1 MGSNRGPVIGLGLL
15 LGASLGVSPLLVRKV
30 IEPDVRRSAE
40 GWLRDAGAE
49 HVIVEEVK
57 GEDITLRGPAN
68 EMNLAIEA
76 VLRSR
81 GNRHWANIKKT
92 NTERNDDTPTTTTT
106 AAPRVAISGPVV
118 SEPPPA
124 TTVAAPPST
133 VAVPLPAPAVSSN
146 IVAKPNCAASLP
158 VLTGTSFAIGATTL
172 TADAKG
178 TLDQVAAALK
188 GAAGCNVSIGSHTD
202 TRGDASYNQ
211 QLSLD
216 RANAVRAYL
225 ISQGVAADRLTAV
238 GYGETKPKVNPEV
251 TADDRAANRRIEFT
265 TTAGS

>member
-40 GWLRDAGAE
+40 GWLRDAGAAN
-49 HVIVEEVK
+49 VVVEQVK
-57 GEDITLRGPAN
+57 GEGVTLRGPAN

-76 VLRSR
+76 ILRSR
-81 GNRHWANIKKT
+81 GNRHWANIDKT
-92 NTERNDDTPTTTTT
+92 LTERNDSDSPATSTTAAARAAVPSTT
-106 AAPRVAISGPVV
+106 AAPATAVAAPV
-118 SEPPPA
+118 
-124 TTVAAPPST
+124 TTVAA
-133 VAVPLPAPAVSSN
+133 PLPAPAVSSN
-146 IVAKPNCAASLP
+146 IVAKPVCPAALP
-158 VLTGTSFAIGATTL
+158 VLGGTAFAIGGNTL
-172 TADAKG
+172 TSEAKS
-178 TLDQVAAALK
+178 TLDQVAAVLK
-188 GAAGCNVSIGSHTD
+188 GAGGCNVSIGSHTD
-202 TRGDASYNQ
+202 SRGDASYNQ

-225 ISQGVAADRLTAV
+225 ISQGVPADRLTAV
-238 GYGETKPKVNPEV
+238 GYGETKLKVTVEA